1 MSDGITFEDDFDGK
15 EPTGKVY
22 ESILKLVDQVTSLN
36 ASKKTIEDKVA
47 MARSELETMID
58 QFQIS
63 EIETATSTCRVGK
76 MRRFKGWD
84 NEAEVFALIP
94 RKLQTIKTMVPD
106 KKKIEA
112 LIKKGKLPNEILDHQ
127 VITEFNQ
134 LRFKRL

>member
-1 MSDGITFEDDFDGK
+1 MLEGITFEDDFEGK

-36 ASKKTIEDKVA
+36 ASKKTIEDKTA

-63 EIETATSTCRVGK
+63 EIETGVSTCKVGR
-76 MRRFKGWD
+76 MRRFKAWD
-84 NEAEVFALIP
+84 NETEVFSLIP
-94 RKLQTIKTMVPD
+94 RRMQTILTLSPD
-106 KKKIEA
+106 KKKIDA
-112 LIKKGKLPNEILDHQ
+112 LIKKGKLPHELLDHQ

-134 LRFKRL
+134 LRFKKV